1 MLEYTEIVMEAR
13 VEILNTIAKNENK
26 TISDDDVLYDIIL
39 YVTIH
44 NLLKNPDNKGKVLIS
59 PKTLDRYSTLKTNF
73 TKQYNGWDV
82 TKSNFVSYLL
92 HILEDAKQKV
102 KNSSSKAEKRYTNEV
117 SKLIMDLILLNR
129 INLKSASYN
138 ANMNSNQLKEGIEYY
153 INLLDLEFDV
163 NDTETGD
170 TEKYDCN
177 QKASIYS
184 PLSIEKCKSDDI
196 LNVSDDKKGADAK
209 SSDQLYNM
217 LQLLSLVALNRN
229 NAGKINDNALELVLD
244 MMMNLAKNTSNARH
258 TQKQNALIMVLD
270 LIKNMVGTTT
280 APSTTATAAPS
291 TLKPVKPADLNIIL
305 DLLKNMFGT
314 NVKQAVNTAVAKN
327 DLSLLLDL
335 LKNISQTNEKT
346 DKQQKAELLDM
357 ILQLSHQLD
366 QSHAKS
372 TLSGGGAENVDNEDL
387 YISDANYVKMRKFE
401 NDFKKY
407 DKRIEYLKSQY
418 KSLKQQFHE
427 NMMDNKLHDSPDEYI
442 KEIDDKIQVLEQ
454 EKQTIKNK
462 EKLDKE
468 DENKIEGFENDIKNL
483 KNKKEFY
490 EKINARF
497 LKDDTIDDS
506 PKKEDNKGFDLDA
519 FRFEVKKQLVID
531 ITKQK
536 KELDNLEDLCK
547 MLDNI
552 ADELYKN
559 EIKVSIKE
567 LKKFVDEL
575 NKSQVLPYD
584 DDVKRLI
591 KELVIQLEYF
601 SDSNTNFD
609 IFIDF
614 TNFRGKLTEMKM
626 NIEKTKKK
634 KEVDIASYNRDI
646 SQYNEKEL
654 LTSDKRQVLAS
665 PAYSSP
671 ERRELKYGGSE
682 DFLSFNKLF
691 AKIQQLK
698 QALREYSDTSG
709 NKSIATTMKVPSLYE
724 DIWDEYVK
732 LNRYAKNSG
741 NLPIYA
747 DDMLFNKLKQHNLD
761 PAVVLKLNFSD
772 RIIFIITMFF
782 IRLILVIFI
791 ELLIDYNILRSL
803 EYTIAAYGILYIVFL
818 ICLILVINYD
828 AYKLR
833 ILINYLNMHVNST
846 KIFLHVLLFVI
857 FMALVYIMIKSNETL
872 STFGDLFDFT
882 HIYKQLYDITETSKT
897 DSDNRLSQDEK
908 LKLQYRVDIITM
920 IVFIFTAF
928 LVLVI

>member
-1 MLEYTEIVMEAR
+1 
-13 VEILNTIAKNENK
+13 
-26 TISDDDVLYDIIL
+26 
-39 YVTIH
+39 
-44 NLLKNPDNKGKVLIS
+44 
-59 PKTLDRYSTLKTNF
+59 
-73 TKQYNGWDV
+73 
-82 TKSNFVSYLL
+82 
-92 HILEDAKQKV
+92 
-102 KNSSSKAEKRYTNEV
+102 
-117 SKLIMDLILLNR
+117 
-129 INLKSASYN
+129 
-138 ANMNSNQLKEGIEYY
+138 
-153 INLLDLEFDV
+153 
-163 NDTETGD
+163 
-170 TEKYDCN
+170 
-177 QKASIYS
+177 
-184 PLSIEKCKSDDI
+184 
-196 LNVSDDKKGADAK
+196 
-209 SSDQLYNM
+209 M
-217 LQLLSLVALNRN
+217 LQLLSLFALNRN

-244 MMMNLAKNTSNARH
+244 MMMNLAKNTSNTRN

-280 APSTTATAAPS
+280 APTITITRARKS
-291 TLKPVKPADLNIIL
+291 VKPADLNIIL

-314 NVKQAVNTAVAKN
+314 NVKQAVNTAVVKN

-346 DKQQKAELLDM
+346 DTQQKAELLDM

-366 QSHAKS
+366 KSHAKP

-387 YISDANYVKMRKFE
+387 YITDANYVKMRKFE

-407 DKRIEYLKSQY
+407 DERIKYLTSQY
-418 KSLKQQFHE
+418 ESLKQQFHE

-442 KEIDDKIQVLEQ
+442 KEIDDKILVLEQ
-454 EKQTIKNK
+454 EIQTIENK
-462 EKLDKE
+462 QKEDKE
-468 DENKIEGFENDIKNL
+468 YKNKIEGLKNDINNL
-483 KNKKEFY
+483 RNKKGFY
-490 EKINARF
+490 EKISARF
-497 LKDDTIDDS
+497 LKDDKIDDS
-506 PKKEDNKGFDLDA
+506 PKKEDNKGFDLEA

-609 IFIDF
+609 IFIEF

-665 PAYSSP
+665 PGYSSP
-671 ERRELKYGGSE
+671 ERRALQYGGYE
-682 DFLSFNKLF
+682 AFPIFKKLF

-747 DDMLFNKLKQHNLD
+747 EDMLFNKLKQHNLD

-772 RIIFIITMFF
+772 RIIFIITLFF

-791 ELLIDYNILRSL
+791 ELLIDYNILRGL

-846 KIFLHVLLFVI
+846 KIFVHVLLFVI

-872 STFGDLFDFT
+872 NTFGDLFDFT